1 MQFGYLSM
9 EEDKAMALIRKTTNF
24 VYQPPQP
31 RGWSS
36 LGSEKEI
43 EGTWVKDTRTRVR
56 ICIPRGRMNC
66 RVRFGN
72 CFLRV
77 ALMYQPSCLLPCCQ
91 GKPG

>member
-1 MQFGYLSM
+1 MLLMQFGYLSM

-56 ICIPRGRMNC
+56 RLKGRSFNLA
-66 RVRFGN
+66 
-72 CFLRV
+72 FLLV
-77 ALMYQPSCLLPCCQ
+77 DVCTVL
-91 GKPG
+91 

>member
-9 EEDKAMALIRKTTNF
+9 EEDKAMALIRKTSDF

-43 EGTWVKDTRTRVR
+43 EGNWVKDSRTRVR
-56 ICIPRGRMNC
+56 ICCVKTCMACVDWN
-66 RVRFGN
+66 VD
-72 CFLRV
+72 V
-77 ALMYQPSCLLPCCQ
+77 QYAQS
-91 GKPG
+91 